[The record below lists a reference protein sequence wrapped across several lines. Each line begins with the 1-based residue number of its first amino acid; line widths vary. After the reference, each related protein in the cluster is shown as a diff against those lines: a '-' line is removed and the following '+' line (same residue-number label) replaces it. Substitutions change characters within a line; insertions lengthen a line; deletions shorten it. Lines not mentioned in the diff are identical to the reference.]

1 VIKKVSLNIIIVLI
15 LFTVD
20 AFATSV
26 NGRFVIV
33 KSDSAK
39 LSVLVQ
45 INTNT
50 GSDDMGGATIVI
62 SFDKNVLSFSSNPT
76 VDKDFKFYN
85 FSGGNYNDATVTRP
99 LSDKVWINILLPTEN
114 DNKGKVVSGLSG
126 WTDVATL
133 NFDKKNPRD
142 TSTVKW
148 LQNNIFWQVYDGD
161 NKTSW
166 TNGNFTNLTNIP
178 SAVELLSFTAQLIDN
193 TNIKLDW
200 SAISYADNEGFD
212 VERSQKS
219 NVNGQDSYEKI
230 GFVKSQGVLNTTT
243 NYSFTDNKFPTSGNL
258 KYRIKSVN
266 KDGSFVV
273 LSETEIAAPA
283 VPLTFQLDQ
292 NYPNPFNPSTKIKYT
307 IPNNVTLSGVEGSK
321 VLLKVY
327 DILGNEIT
335 TLVDE
340 VQGPGQ
346 HEVEFKADN
355 LASGVYLYRLEVSP
369 TGGSGGQGFTATKK
383 MILLR

>member
-1 VIKKVSLNIIIVLI
+1 MIKKVNLNIVIVLI
-15 LFTVD
+15 LFTVN

-26 NGRFVIV
+26 NGRFIVV
-33 KSDSAK
+33 KSDSTK

-45 INTNT
+45 ISTNT

-62 SFDKNVLSFSSNPT
+62 SFDKNGLGFNASPVT
-76 VDKDFKFYN
+76 DKDYKFAN
-85 FSGGNYNDATVTRP
+85 FNGGNYSDATVTRP

-114 DNKGKVVSGLSG
+114 DNKGTVVSGPG
-126 WTDVATL
+126 KWTDVVTL

-142 TSTVKW
+142 TSTVNW

-166 TNGNFTNLTNIP
+166 TNGNFTNLVDIP

-193 TNIKLDW
+193 SNIKLDW
-200 SAISYADNEGFD
+200 STISYADNAGYD
-212 VERSQKS
+212 VERTSAS
-219 NVNGQDSYEKI
+219 LSTTEWEKI

-243 NYSFTDNKFPTSGNL
+243 NYSFTDDQVPASGNL

-266 KDGSFVV
+266 NDGSFAI
-273 LSETEIAAPA
+273 LGEIDARTSAP
-283 VPLTFQLDQ
+283 VTFELAQ

-340 VQGPGQ
+340 IQGPGQ

-355 LASGVYLYRLEVSP
+355 LASGVYLYRLDVSP
-369 TGGSGGQGFTATKK
+369 SGSTGGQGFTATKK